1 LINNG
6 NVAVSVAFVIW
17 MKPIII
23 YLLTVITNVYLFA
36 GLRCIDHFRFLSDLL
51 G

>member
-6 NVAVSVAFVIW
+6 NVAVSVAFH
-17 MKPIII
+17 
-23 YLLTVITNVYLFA
+23 LFIDCHVA
-36 GLRCIDHFRFLSDLL
+36 HFIRNDLGFLVGLRCIDRFRFLSDLL